1 MEQMEKDLKYAQQLI
16 NVLQTK
22 LNDSVALNIQLEA
35 KLLTLQEEAKETTT
49 KTDTKPKAT
58 IAPPQQNI
66 AGQGG
71 VAETGLSTLKQ
82 VQVGAS

>member
-35 KLLTLQEEAKETTT
+35 KLLTLQEEAQETTT
-49 KTDTKPKAT
+49 EDKVDGNSNKTKEK
-58 IAPPQQNI
+58 
-66 AGQGG
+66 
-71 VAETGLSTLKQ
+71 
-82 VQVGAS
+82 

>member
-35 KLLTLQEEAKETTT
+35 KLLTLQEEAKEIT
-49 KTDTKPKAT
+49 KEDKVDGNSNKTKEK
-58 IAPPQQNI
+58 
-66 AGQGG
+66 
-71 VAETGLSTLKQ
+71 
-82 VQVGAS
+82 

>member
-35 KLLTLQEEAKETTT
+35 KLLTLQEEVKETTKEDKVDGNSNKT
-49 KTDTKPKAT
+49 KEK
-58 IAPPQQNI
+58 
-66 AGQGG
+66 
-71 VAETGLSTLKQ
+71 
-82 VQVGAS
+82 

>member
-35 KLLTLQEEAKETTT
+35 KLLTLQEEAKETTKEDKVDGNSNKT
-49 KTDTKPKAT
+49 KEK
-58 IAPPQQNI
+58 
-66 AGQGG
+66 
-71 VAETGLSTLKQ
+71 
-82 VQVGAS
+82 

>member
-1 MEQMEKDLKYAQQLI
+1 MEQMQKDLNYAQQLI

-49 KTDTKPKAT
+49 EDKVDGNSNKTKEK
-58 IAPPQQNI
+58 
-66 AGQGG
+66 
-71 VAETGLSTLKQ
+71 
-82 VQVGAS
+82 